1 MFIKNAL
8 CSFKR
13 CFYQSFFFKKHQS
26 SQLRYAESKIGRMF
40 TLSLI
45 LIGIDIDHCLR
56 YGLIIHKVFLDTMQQ
71 QFILQANLTTFFFL
85 KMVHQVRWYYGKNNY
100 PEKKVVGVSIHY
112 CLHCKCKYFEVFFIT
127 PSKQYLY
134 YQNNS
139 TVVTFRSRYTL
150 LELDVV
156 LYNIYNVTWYVSHA
170 FLFFVQRPYL
180 FKIWVSVTHYVIN
193 KCDKH

>member
-1 MFIKNAL
+1 MLLSK
-8 CSFKR
+8 
-13 CFYQSFFFKKHQS
+13 FYKKHQS

-71 QFILQANLTTFFFL
+71 QFILQTNLTTFFFL
-85 KMVHQVRWYYGKNNY
+85 WMVHQVRWYYGKNNY

-139 TVVTFRSRYTL
+139 TVITFRRLRNMICFAHIFIFLCNVHICIRFRS
-150 LELDVV
+150 V
-156 LYNIYNVTWYVSHA
+156 LPNMW
-170 FLFFVQRPYL
+170 
-180 FKIWVSVTHYVIN
+180 
-193 KCDKH
+193 

>member
-13 CFYQSFFFKKHQS
+13 CFYQSFFFKKHLS

-71 QFILQANLTTFFFL
+71 QFILQANLTTVFFL

-100 PEKKVVGVSIHY
+100 PEKKVVGVSIHS

-139 TVVTFRSRYTL
+139 TVVTFRSIYTARINRCFVQYLHRNMICFARIL
-150 LELDVV
+150 L
-156 LYNIYNVTWYVSHA
+156 
-170 FLFFVQRPYL
+170 FVQRPYL